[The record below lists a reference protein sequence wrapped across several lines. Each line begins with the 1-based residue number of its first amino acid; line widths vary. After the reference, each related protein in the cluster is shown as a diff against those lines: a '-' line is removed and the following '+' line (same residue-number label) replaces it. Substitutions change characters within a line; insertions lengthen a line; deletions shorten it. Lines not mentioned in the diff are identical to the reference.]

1 MVLIL
6 SQKPDEGKQ
15 KLKLVHAKRKIYNE
29 RIEFTMPVPQNYKT
43 RKNFSKITR
52 FKSTTKLDY

>member
-29 RIEFTMPVPQNYKT
+29 RIEFTMPVPQNYK
-43 RKNFSKITR
+43 NQEEFQQNHS
-52 FKSTTKLDY
+52 F